1 MRYYKIENGN
11 KVYAGSSIVVDD
23 KQIINPTS
31 EILLAAGYTAES
43 EELTEAELLQEA
55 IEKKLQEITDYD
67 NSQNVNAFTYNGIEA
82 WFNPDERKSYEQSIL
97 SCETLGIT
105 TINVPTSGNA
115 VSMNVA
121 DAKVMLA
128 KIHLY
133 ADACYLVTMQHKQ
146 QVSKLTSVADVEA
159 FDITAGYPTKLTF

>member
-1 MRYYKIENGN
+1 MKYYKIENGN
-11 KVYAGSSIVVDD
+11 KTYAGSSIIVDD
-23 KQIINPTS
+23 KQVINPTS

-43 EELTEAELLQEA
+43 EEFTDAELLQDA
-55 IEKKLQEITDYD
+55 IVKKLQEITDYD
-67 NSQNVNAFTYNGIEA
+67 NSQNVNAFTYNGITA
-82 WFNPDERKSYEQSIL
+82 WFDADERKSYEQSIL

-105 TINVPTSGNA
+105 TINVPISGS
-115 VSMNVA
+115 VVTMNVA

-146 QVSKLTSVADVEA
+146 QVSKLSSVTDVEA
-159 FDITAGYPTKLTF
+159 FDITKDYPTKLAF